1 MLRSVLV
8 LALAVAVLGG
18 CARRGGNALPP
29 GVELNDLPDS
39 ESWDAAL
46 RTSRDGA
53 PLLEVSAPY
62 LARYTRDSA
71 YVYLGPV
78 PGDTARGGVSIQL
91 YASGDAPGG
100 AVRSREAWLWEDP
113 VRVVAEGGVRADVD
127 GAQVQAPRIEIDA
140 DGAFRASG
148 GASVELAEARA
159 SVRAQRVSGAGGR
172 YEASGAVRV
181 LTSGGRTLEAGRV
194 IYDQGSGRFSAPGA
208 FAFDGPGERV
218 RGVGLSATADLSRYS
233 FRRAT
238 GQIEVRE

>member
-8 LALAVAVLGG
+8 LALGVAALGG
-18 CARRGGNALPP
+18 CARRAADALPP
-29 GVELNDLPDS
+29 GVELADLPDQ
-39 ESWDAAL
+39 ESWDASL

-53 PLLEVSAPY
+53 PLLELSAPY

-78 PGDTARGGVSIQL
+78 PGDTARAGVSVRL
-91 YASGDAPGG
+91 FASGDAPGG
-100 AVRSREAWLWEDP
+100 AVRAREAWLWEEP
-113 VRVVAEGGVRADVD
+113 VRVVAEGGARAEVD
-127 GAQVQAPRIEIDA
+127 GAQVQAPRIEVDA

-148 GASVELAEARA
+148 GASVELSEARA
-159 SVRAQRVSGAGGR
+159 SVRAQRVSGKGGR

-181 LTSGGRTLEAGRV
+181 LTAGGRTLEAGRV

-208 FAFDGPGERV
+208 FSFDGPGERV

-238 GQIEVRE
+238 GQIEVQE